1 MTDTDT
7 STETVY
13 TVSDDR
19 GVSWPVF
26 DAEKAERLS
35 RAGLRVTSRTVR
47 L

>member
-1 MTDTDT
+1 MI
-7 STETVY
+7 ETVY
-13 TVSDDR
+13 TVADDR

-35 RAGLRVTSRTVR
+35 REGLTVTARTVG